1 MTDFVTAG
9 FYLFVPFTYFA
20 LHLFLLPRATTRS
33 LSCNCESVSA
43 LLYLFV
49 SCFLQSTY
57 NFHTSENRVS
67 WVFFF
72 FHFSSF
78 HIIENSWYHWQCR
91 YLFSLVHFFFFFLVI
106 TNYHIVGKC
115 LYSIKNVFTLLFMSI
130 FSKSSTQIFILASRE
145 KNAALF
151 HNMDTSR
158 IYI

>member
-1 MTDFVTAG
+1 MFCA
-9 FYLFVPFTYFA
+9 A
-20 LHLFLLPRATTRS
+20 LSLQSCLTCAIHLSDPPMRFCRL
-33 LSCNCESVSA
+33 ESVCV

-49 SCFLQSTY
+49 SCFLESTY

-67 WVFFF
+67 CFVFFF
-72 FHFSSF
+72 PFFLISNYWELLISLAMQIPVFH
-78 HIIENSWYHWQCR
+78 
-91 YLFSLVHFFFFFLVI
+91 LFLFFFFLAI

-130 FSKSSTQIFILASRE
+130 FSKSSTQIFILVSRE
-145 KNAALF
+145 KNATLF

>member
-9 FYLFVPFTYFA
+9 LYLFVPFTYFA
-20 LHLFLLPRATTRS
+20 LHLFLLPRATTRL

-72 FHFSSF
+72 HFSSF
-78 HIIENSWYHWQCR
+78 HIVENSWYHWQIPFFTC
-91 YLFSLVHFFFFFLVI
+91 SFFFSVI

-130 FSKSSTQIFILASRE
+130 FSKSSTQIFILVSRE
-145 KNAALF
+145 KMQLYFIIWIHQEFIFREKN
-151 HNMDTSR
+151 
-158 IYI
+158 